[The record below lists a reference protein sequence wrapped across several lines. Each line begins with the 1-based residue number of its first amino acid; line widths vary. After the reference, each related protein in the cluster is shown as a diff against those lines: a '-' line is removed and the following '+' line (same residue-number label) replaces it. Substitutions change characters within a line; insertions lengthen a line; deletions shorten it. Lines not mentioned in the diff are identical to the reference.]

1 MSEQDRQGGSGGG
14 STGRPGAPGAD
25 GLAPGEAEQLVYA
38 LETRFAAARDA
49 ASAAVRDAE
58 RELAEATQRRERAER
73 AAAEEEYTSDP
84 LVFMRQSVAEEVD
97 ALRRKTTGKKVRV
110 SYRFLL
116 DRSVELAAA
125 EVDRFHSD
133 RDAAVREAHEGLDA
147 CREAEERAARAVEA
161 ARLAQDRVR
170 SAEEAAREG
179 LGTLLEKL
187 GGTGA

>member
-1 MSEQDRQGGSGGG
+1 MSEQVQGQGSGGPA
-14 STGRPGAPGAD
+14 TPAPD
-25 GLAPGEAEQLVYA
+25 RLAPGEPEQLVYV
-38 LETRFAAARDA
+38 LETRFAASRDA

-73 AAAEEEYTSDP
+73 EAAEEEYTSDP

-133 RDAAVREAHEGLDA
+133 RDAALREAQEGLDA
-147 CREAEERAARAVEA
+147 LREAEQRAAAAVEA
-161 ARLAQDRVR
+161 AHLAQERVR
-170 SAEEAAREG
+170 AAEQAARDG
-179 LGTLLEKL
+179 LGTLLDKL

>member
-25 GLAPGEAEQLVYA
+25 GLAPGEPEQLVYT

-49 ASAAVRDAE
+49 ASASLTA
-58 RELAEATQRRERAER
+58 AEATQRRERAER

-187 GGTGA
+187 GGTGG